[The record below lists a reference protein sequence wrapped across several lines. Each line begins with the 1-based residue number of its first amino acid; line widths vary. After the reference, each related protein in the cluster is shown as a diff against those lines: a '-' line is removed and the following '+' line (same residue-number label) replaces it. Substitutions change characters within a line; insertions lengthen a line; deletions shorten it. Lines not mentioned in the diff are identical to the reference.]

1 MLEQAG
7 TLMGFWDDLTHPG
20 GGMDSRKPNL
30 DLSSEQQFKSG
41 LTEREN
47 SFQKQ
52 A

>member
-1 MLEQAG
+1 
-7 TLMGFWDDLTHPG
+7 MGFWDDLTHPG

-30 DLSSEQQFKSG
+30 DLSSEQHIKSG
-41 LTEREN
+41 LTAREN